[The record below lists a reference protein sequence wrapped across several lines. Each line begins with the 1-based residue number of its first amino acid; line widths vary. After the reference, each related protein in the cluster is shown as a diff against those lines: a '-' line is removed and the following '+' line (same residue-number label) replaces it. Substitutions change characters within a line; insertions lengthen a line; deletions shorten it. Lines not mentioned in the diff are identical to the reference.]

1 MLTLASA
8 KKFVLCRAKQLEG
21 RIYAYI
27 MQIARLL
34 VIVAIV
40 YSKYYGISST
50 LISYS
55 QTFVIESQF
64 NIP

>member
-8 KKFVLCRAKQLEG
+8 KKIVLCRAKQLEG
-21 RIYAYI
+21 RINAYI

-34 VIVAIV
+34 VIVATV
-40 YSKYYGISST
+40 SRR
-50 LISYS
+50 
-55 QTFVIESQF
+55 FVIESQF